1 VRAEEV
7 APAYSTDA
15 YATVTQADRIEAKL
29 DRILALLEKP
39 KRERKAKDEAYPPGF
54 ERLWSQYPKRA
65 GRNPKDKAYKALNA
79 RLKEER
85 HVGDIEDG
93 LIRYAA
99 YCKAMGKI
107 GTEYV
112 MQAATFF
119 GPGKEWESDWQIPDM
134 ATQPRT
140 DDEWIAYGQKQ
151 GIVARPGE
159 SMAEYK
165 QRLMGGKK

>member
-1 VRAEEV
+1 
-7 APAYSTDA
+7 
-15 YATVTQADRIEAKL
+15 
-29 DRILALLEKP
+29 
-39 KRERKAKDEAYPPGF
+39 
-54 ERLWSQYPKRA
+54 
-65 GRNPKDKAYKALNA
+65 
-79 RLKEER
+79 
-85 HVGDIEDG
+85 
-93 LIRYAA
+93 
-99 YCKAMGKI
+99 
-107 GTEYV
+107 

-119 GPGKEWESDWQIPDM
+119 GPRREWENDWAIPDM